1 MFQPLKHCLS
11 LPPSVTFIKV
21 LSILMTYRRGLKIG
35 FIKGGQLGKMM
46 LQASPSFDVKAYVL
60 DNDANCPCR
69 DLCHEFVLGDSL
81 NYDDVYAF
89 GKKVDVLT
97 FEYEHVNVEALR
109 QLKKEGLSVY
119 PDPEIIALV
128 QDKGVQKEFY
138 RQHGIPTADFKIVA
152 NRLALQASK
161 EMFPAVQK
169 TCKAGYDGK
178 GVYKIKSVD
187 DINAAFDEP
196 SVLEKYIDFDK
207 EIALIVARNASGD
220 VAVYPVVEMLFHPTR
235 HLVEFLRCPAD
246 ISAVIE
252 KKAKDIALALVN
264 QLNLVGILAVE
275 MFVTRDGKVLVN
287 EIAPRVHN
295 SGHHTIEG
303 TFTSQFEQHLRAVM
317 NLPLGSTQITTPAVM
332 INILGADGF
341 EGPARYE
348 GVEEALKLGGVYIH
362 LYGKEITKPF
372 RKMGHATIIDKDIQQ
387 ALAKARRVKEI
398 IKVRS

>member
-1 MFQPLKHCLS
+1 MN
-11 LPPSVTFIKV
+11 
-21 LSILMTYRRGLKIG
+21 YRRGLKIG

-46 LQASPSFDVKAYVL
+46 LQAAPSFDVKAYVL

-109 QLKKEGLSVY
+109 QLKKEGLSIY
-119 PDPEIIALV
+119 PDPDIIALV

-138 RQHGIPTADFKIVA
+138 RQHNIPTADFKMVA
-152 NRLALQASK
+152 NRLALRACTD
-161 EMFPAVQK
+161 MLPAVQK

-178 GVYKIKSVD
+178 GVYKINSAE
-187 DINAAFDEP
+187 DIHSAFDEP
-196 SVLEKYIDFDK
+196 SVLEELIDFDK
-207 EIALIVARNASGD
+207 EIAVIVARNVFGE
-220 VAVYPVVEMLFHPTR
+220 VAVYPVVEMVFHPTK

-246 ISAVIE
+246 IAPAIE

-264 QLNLVGILAVE
+264 QLNLVGVLAVE

-295 SGHHTIEG
+295 SAHHTIEG

-317 NLPLGSTQITTPAVM
+317 NLPLGLTDITAPSVM
-332 INILGADGF
+332 VNILGADGF
-341 EGPARYE
+341 EGLARYE
-348 GVEEALKLGGVYIH
+348 GVEEALRLGGVYIH

-372 RKMGHATIIDKDIQQ
+372 RKMGHATIIGHDAAQ
-387 ALAKARRVKEI
+387 AMNKARQVKDL
-398 IKVRS
+398 IKVRT

>member
-1 MFQPLKHCLS
+1 
-11 LPPSVTFIKV
+11 
-21 LSILMTYRRGLKIG
+21 
-35 FIKGGQLGKMM
+35 M
-46 LQASPSFDVKAYVL
+46 LQAAPSFDVKAYVL

-109 QLKKEGLSVY
+109 QLKKEGLSIY
-119 PDPEIIALV
+119 PDPDIIALV

-138 RQHGIPTADFKIVA
+138 RQHNIPTADFKMVA
-152 NRLALQASK
+152 NRLALRACTD
-161 EMFPAVQK
+161 MLPAVQK

-178 GVYKIKSVD
+178 GVYKINSAE
-187 DINAAFDEP
+187 DIHSAFDEP
-196 SVLEKYIDFDK
+196 SVLEELIDFDK
-207 EIALIVARNASGD
+207 EIAVIVARNVFGE
-220 VAVYPVVEMLFHPTR
+220 VAVYPVVEMVFHPTK

-246 ISAVIE
+246 IAPAIE

-264 QLNLVGILAVE
+264 QLNLVGVLAVE

-295 SGHHTIEG
+295 SAHHTIEG

-317 NLPLGSTQITTPAVM
+317 NLPLGLTDITAPSVM
-332 INILGADGF
+332 VNILGADGF
-341 EGPARYE
+341 EGLARYE
-348 GVEEALKLGGVYIH
+348 GVEEALRLGGVYIH

-372 RKMGHATIIDKDIQQ
+372 RKMGHATIIGHDAAQ
-387 ALAKARRVKEI
+387 AMNKARQVKDL
-398 IKVRS
+398 IKVRT